1 MMHQEADD
9 LSPVFVVGIPRSGT
23 HLMRYCLSR
32 HSNLYVGPETGY
44 FFRVYGNRKL
54 IPASKIKA
62 KAYEII
68 EKLYR
73 SGDPSMKE
81 FEPLKEQLVE
91 EIQQHGVNYRK
102 TAEIVLGGF
111 AAQKQKKRWGEKTPW
126 HLHYIGQIRQLFPKA
141 KIICMNRDIKN
152 VVASYLKSS
161 HMPDDFA
168 KAAATYLLCQRS
180 MNKWKRHLMLVQY
193 EDLLAQPEAQLRKV
207 ADYIGETYEEV
218 MLNPGMID
226 SSYEKEV
233 MKFGDNIGIMS
244 APQDKDKWKQVL
256 TEKQVEV
263 LNYLTGNGAYP
274 VHSWKVVMSV
284 RRKALIMK
292 LNILKNRWGYI
303 NIFSL
308 IKKKR

>member
-1 MMHQEADD
+1 MPQEVHN
-9 LSPVFVVGIPRSGT
+9 LSPIFVVGIPRSGT

-32 HSNLYVGPETGY
+32 HSKLYIGPETGY

-54 IPASKIKA
+54 IPAAKIKA
-62 KAYEII
+62 HAYQII

-81 FEPLKEQLVE
+81 FEPLKEQLVQD
-91 EIQQHGVNYRK
+91 IQQHGGNYRQ
-102 TAEIVLGGF
+102 TAEIILGTF
-111 AAQKQKKRWGEKTPW
+111 AAHKQKPRWGEKTPW
-126 HLHYIGQIRQLFPKA
+126 HIHYIAQIKHLFPKA

-152 VVASYLKSS
+152 MVASYLKSS

-180 MNKWKRHLMLVQY
+180 MNKWKRHLLLVQY
-193 EDLLAQPEAQLRKV
+193 EDLIANPVHELQRV
-207 ADYIGETYEEV
+207 AEYLDELYEEV
-218 MLNPGMID
+218 MLNPQMID

-233 MKFGDNIGIMS
+233 MKFDANIGIMGT
-244 APQDKDKWKQVL
+244 PQDKDKWKQVL

-263 LNYLTGNGAYP
+263 LNYLSGNGAYP
-274 VHSWKVVMSV
+274 VHSWKVVFNIRV
-284 RRKALIMK
+284 KAVVMK
-292 LNILKNRWGYI
+292 LNILKNRWGFI

-308 IKKKR
+308 IRKKR